1 MKTVQTILRQLTN
14 PTIIMQEL
22 CEIMRHVDPEFLI
35 VENKFLAAVSNLER
49 ELEDSITPSI
59 SEFISAKEMTLAA
72 EVIFI
77 GWQGFQLNIDIFK
90 APINRVMLQGDFEE
104 LHRESCL
111 AMLPMVYKSK
121 NTITAFYDAIR
132 ERHKEIIDQVD
143 DITNYYSYLQTVGF
157 KIVHYFGFC
166 LADGFLPY
174 IIPGYISNQ
183 VDTLSYKNNLKKLLK
198 VDLDYL
204 EKWRDADKKE

>member
-49 ELEDSITPSI
+49 ELEDSISPPI

-104 LHRESCL
+104 LHRENCL
-111 AMLPMVYKSK
+111 GMLPMVCKARK
-121 NTITAFYDAIR
+121 TITAFYDAIR
-132 ERHKEIIDQVD
+132 KSRKEIIDQVD

-166 LADGFLPY
+166 MADGFLPFV
-174 IIPGYISNQ
+174 IPGYISNP
-183 VDTLSYKNNLKKLLK
+183 VDTLSYKNNLEKFLE
-198 VDLDYL
+198 VDFDYL
-204 EKWRDADKKE
+204 EK

>member
-1 MKTVQTILRQLTN
+1 MKTVQTILRQLTD
-14 PTIIMQEL
+14 PTTIMKEL
-22 CEIMRHVDPEFLI
+22 CETMRHIDPEFST
-35 VENKFLAAVSNLER
+35 VEHKFLAAVSNLER
-49 ELEDSITPSI
+49 ELEDSISPSI

-90 APINRVMLQGDFEE
+90 APINRVMLQGDFEQ
-104 LHRESCL
+104 LHRENCL
-111 AMLPMVYKSK
+111 GMLPMVCKARK
-121 NTITAFYDAIR
+121 TTTAFYDAIR
-132 ERHKEIIDQVD
+132 ESHKEIIDQVD

-166 LADGFLPY
+166 MADGFLPY
-174 IIPGYISNQ
+174 VIPGYISNP
-183 VDTLSYKNNLKKLLK
+183 VDTLSYKNNLEKLLE

-204 EKWRDADKKE
+204 EK